1 LPDFDP
7 IKEILKLVNISTG
20 PKPLPPKPLSAAEL
34 LSKFVIGP
42 KTLAAQQ
49 ALSNQFAIPTF
60 NVTGGISTVPT
71 TGLIGPINVGTG
83 AIAKETFD
91 NAVREFN
98 ANVLRFGPSSPSQ
111 PPLQPNP
118 PGTTTPGTSQSIF
131 DSLKQGFASI
141 PPVALLGVAGL
152 AVLLLLKK

>member
-1 LPDFDP
+1 M
-7 IKEILKLVNISTG
+7 VNISTG

-34 LSKFVIGP
+34 LNRFVIGP

-91 NAVREFN
+91 NAVKEFN
-98 ANVLRFGPSSPSQ
+98 ANVLRFGSTGGGSGGATGGSGLPG
-111 PPLQPNP
+111 LIPNP